1 MKRILALL
9 LVLSLLC
16 LPALGDELNGMFDKA
31 DAYLAAGD
39 FDSAAICLD
48 IAQKLSPDDPAVLHA
63 FARLHYAAGDT
74 DLALEDIEAALALA
88 PADGTLYLEK
98 ACLLYAA
105 NCLNDA
111 EQALRYAKVCSVE
124 PDDELLSE
132 AAQAYIRAG
141 QYEKAIELCEAQP
154 NDALRLLT
162 AQACERAGLYE
173 RAVEIFETLPAAVWQ
188 DEYASVYARALIRSG
203 NIERAQALG
212 LTSLYKKDEVLAAA
226 IQDGSTLRLIPAYE
240 TLADSLIN
248 MPVFCSAAAAD
259 EIRGVFEAAGLT
271 LTPSEDG
278 QRVRIS
284 DTLSMLVKILDI
296 SAADIQF
303 LSISPSGSALLFEL
317 AGNVALVR
325 NQEITVLAVNP
336 NRGAQNEYA
345 EKTYKYIYKGLS
357 SLAEPDCFCWS
368 PDERYVAMTFPNK
381 VLTQMQLM
389 DLLLADTQTGEIFL
403 AEATPK
409 QALQDGA
416 LTATT
421 ACFDPAGEYVYYLVY
436 GYLPDDAR
444 SGLKRCRLETGE
456 VELLAVVPD
465 TLFYYPHLTVDTDG
479 TVRAITDTVHSDE
492 SAGVITFTNVAG
504 KWEAEIH
511 SLPNSIQLQRPKR
524 YYRSETSGYELI
536 LSSGKASVVND
547 VYIYTNYLT
556 IRNDTLGTGS
566 HADAIRLPADGS
578 GQAEAVKINEYLT
591 AMAEGTLAQP
601 TIIQVTLSRDGY
613 SALILAAQNGTVICC
628 ILDLDTLVC
637 RRVEFPEDTQPST
650 VDIAQTS
657 ATLRWLEDG
666 TILIPV
672 MRNCLPFRLSIE

>member
-9 LVLSLLC
+9 LALSLLC
-16 LPALGDELNGMFDKA
+16 LPALGDELNSMFDKA
-31 DAYLAAGD
+31 DAFLAAGD

-63 FARLHYAAGDT
+63 FARLHHAAGDT
-74 DLALEDIEAALALA
+74 DLALKDIEAALALA

-98 ACLLYAA
+98 ARLLYAA

-111 EQALRYAKVCSVE
+111 EQALRYAKVCSAE
-124 PDDELLSE
+124 PNDELLSE

-203 NIERAQALG
+203 
-212 LTSLYKKDEVLAAA
+212 
-226 IQDGSTLRLIPAYE
+226 STLRLIPAYE

-259 EIRGVFEAAGLT
+259 EIRGAFEAAGLT

-284 DTLSMLVKILDI
+284 DTLSILVTILDI
-296 SAADIQF
+296 STDDIQL
-303 LSISPSGSALLFEL
+303 LSISPSGSALLL
-317 AGNVALVR
+317 DIGGNAALVR

-368 PDERYVAMTFPNK
+368 PDERYIAMTFPNK
-381 VLTQMQLM
+381 TLTQMQFM

-409 QALQDGA
+409 TFTQDSA

-436 GYLPDDAR
+436 GHLPEDAN

-456 VELLAVVPD
+456 VELLAAVPG
-465 TLFYYPHLTVDTDG
+465 TFFYYPHLTVDTDG
-479 TVRAITDTVHSDE
+479 TVRAITDTIRSDE
-492 SAGVITFTNVAG
+492 SAGVITFTNVG
-504 KWEAEIH
+504 DKWETEIR
-511 SLPNSIQLQRPKR
+511 SLPNSIRLQKPSR
-524 YYRSETSGYELI
+524 YYRSETSGYELL
-536 LSSGKASVVND
+536 LSSGKASVGND
-547 VYIYTNYLT
+547 VYTYTNYLT
-556 IRNDTLGTGS
+556 IRNDALGTGS

-578 GQAEAVKINEYLT
+578 GQAETVKIGEYLA
-591 AMAEGTLAQP
+591 AMTEGTLAQP
-601 TIIQVTLSRDGY
+601 TILQVTLSPDGY

-637 RRVEFPEDTQPST
+637 RRVEFPEDAQPSA
-650 VDIAQTS
+650 VDIAHTS

-666 TILIPV
+666 TILIPDAQG
-672 MRNCLPFRLSIE
+672 CLPFSLSIE